1 MLTFCEIL
9 DCDEKETCDEGEL
22 RYRDERTRAGKW
34 ANVLMTGKK
43 KEKKKERKK
52 ERIRAKSANRRNLKD
67 LRMLSINGRI
77 WTGCLE

>member
-43 KEKKKERKK
+43 KERKK

>member
-22 RYRDERTRAGKW
+22 RYRDERTRARKW